1 MAVSGIGNS
10 PTLSAH
16 TASNEERAAVE
27 KEGFLKL
34 LVAQL
39 GNQDPMA
46 PQDSDKYVDQL
57 TNFSMLEQMMNLNK
71 GVNNLSIGQLSN
83 NSQDAVRFVGREIV
97 AKGDT
102 LSFDGSESPPV
113 KYGMPHE
120 AESATLSIYDSHGN
134 LVRQEEVD
142 ASPGASQYTWDGR
155 NNDGQLVAEGEYRIA
170 IEATDAEDNPI
181 PVDTYVRGKVESV
194 RFDNGFPELIVNGR
208 RLKMSD
214 VTEVN

>member
-1 MAVSGIGNS
+1 MAVSGVTGS
-10 PTLSAH
+10 TSLSAH
-16 TASNEERAAVE
+16 TASTEEQASVE

-46 PQDSDKYVDQL
+46 PQESDKYVDQL

-83 NSQDAVRFVGREIV
+83 NSQDAVRFVGREVV
-97 AKGDT
+97 AKGDSI
-102 LSFDGSESPPV
+102 SFGQEGAEPV
-113 KYGMPHE
+113 KYGMPHD
-120 AESATLSIYDSHGN
+120 AESATLSIYDKRGN

-142 ASPGASQYTWDGR
+142 AAPGASQYVWDGR
-155 NNDGQLVAEGEYRIA
+155 NNDGNVVAEGDYLIS
-170 IEATDAEDNPI
+170 IEATDADGNKL
-181 PVDTYVRGKVESV
+181 PVDTFVRGHVESV

-214 VTEVN
+214 ITEVN

>member
-1 MAVSGIGNS
+1 MAVSGVTGS
-10 PTLSAH
+10 TSLSAH
-16 TASNEERAAVE
+16 TVSNEDEASVE

-46 PQDSDKYVDQL
+46 PQESGKYVDQL

-71 GVNNLSIGQLSN
+71 GVTNLSIGQLSN
-83 NSQDAVRFVGREIV
+83 NSQDAVRFVGREVV
-97 AKGDT
+97 AKGDSI
-102 LSFDGSESPPV
+102 SFGQEGAEPV

-120 AESATLSIYDSHGN
+120 AEAATLSIYDKRGN
-134 LVRQEEVD
+134 LVREEEVD
-142 ASPGASQYTWDGR
+142 ASPGASQYVWDGR
-155 NNDGQLVAEGEYRIA
+155 SDDGNIVAEGDYLIS
-170 IEATDAEDNPI
+170 IEATDADGNRI
-181 PVDTYVRGKVESV
+181 PVDTFVRGQVESV
-194 RFDNGFPELIVNGR
+194 RYDNGFPELIVNGR